1 MKLSDKIKLAFSDLT
16 HRKFRTM
23 LTIISVSIGALLI
36 IVMLGIGDGVINK
49 MKDVISS
56 FGDTNV
62 VYVMPIDS
70 QKAGPMVSMGGG
82 QQQSPSIQED
92 DSDSSSSDSTQKDM
106 VKKITNQDL
115 DDIKNVDGVK
125 SVHAVVTGNAT
136 QIKLSDSK
144 DFVDRKIQV
153 MGANFDY
160 EDNNNDD
167 IVAGRNIVNPDTEI
181 LVAENLAKSLG
192 VDNASDLL
200 GKKIVVQVEYPKV
213 AGMENIKVKDPVQM
227 EGTIVGLLK
236 RSDYSDTVLT
246 GYQKAIPIAN
256 YFLDKSDYINDVGY
270 GAIKVYVNDGVKG
283 SDLANKIS
291 SELGYEAFSLS
302 MITDLFSSMG
312 IVVKGVLSIAG
323 IIVLVVA
330 SLGLVN
336 TVSMT
341 LQEKKKMIGV
351 MRSVGASRSNIRI
364 TFIFQSLM
372 LGIGGGLLGAV
383 LSVVGILLSN
393 QYITKSNNFV
403 ISLSVPNIAVSVA
416 VTVIISLIAGLIPS
430 SRAAKLNV
438 VEAVAE
444 E

>member
-49 MKDVISS
+49 MKDIISS

-62 VYVMPIDS
+62 VYVMPLDS
-70 QKAGPMVSMGGG
+70 QKTGPMVSMGGG
-82 QQQSPSIQED
+82 QQQTPSIEED
-92 DSDSSSSDSTQKDM
+92 DSDSNSSDSTQNDM
-106 VKKITNQDL
+106 VKKITNKDL

-160 EDNNNDD
+160 EDSNNDD

-181 LVAENLAKSLG
+181 LVGENLAKSLG

-200 GKKIVVQVEYPKV
+200 GKKIVVQVEFPKV

-236 RSDYSDTVLT
+236 RSDYSDAVLT

-291 SELGYEAFSLS
+291 SELGYAAFSLS
-302 MITDLFSSMG
+302 MVTDLFSSLG

-351 MRSVGASRSNIRI
+351 MRSVGASRSNIRVI
-364 TFIFQSLM
+364 FIFQSLM
-372 LGIGGGLLGAV
+372 LGIGGGVLGAV
-383 LSVVGILLSN
+383 LSTVGILLSN
-393 QYITKSNNFV
+393 EYITKSNNFV

-416 VTVIISLIAGLIPS
+416 VTVLVSLIAGLIPA

>member
-16 HRKFRTM
+16 HRKVRTL

-49 MKDVISS
+49 MKDIISS

-70 QKAGPMVSMGGG
+70 QKAGPMVSMTGG
-82 QQQSPSIQED
+82 QQQKASIEED
-92 DSDSSSSDSTQKDM
+92 TSDSSSSDSTQNDL

-115 DDIKNVDGVK
+115 NDIKNIDGVK

-136 QIKLSDSK
+136 QIKLSDK

-160 EDNNNDD
+160 EDRNNDD
-167 IVAGRNIVNPDTEI
+167 IVAGRNIVDPDTEF
-181 LVAENLAKSLG
+181 LVGENLAKVLG
-192 VDNASDLL
+192 ADNKEDLL
-200 GKKIVVQVEYPKV
+200 GKKIVVQVEYPKM
-213 AGMENIKVKDPVQM
+213 AGMENVKVKDPVQI

-246 GYQKAIPIAN
+246 GYKKAMPIAN
-256 YFLDKSDYINDVGY
+256 YFVDKSDYINDVGY
-270 GAIKVYVNDGVKG
+270 GALKVYPNEGVKG
-283 SDLANKIS
+283 SDVANKIS
-291 SELGYEAFSLS
+291 SELGYSAFSLS
-302 MITDLFSSMG
+302 MITDLFNSMG
-312 IVVKGVLSIAG
+312 IIVKGVLSIAG

-336 TVSMT
+336 TVTMT

-351 MRSVGASRSNIRI
+351 MRSVGASRSNIRVI
-364 TFIFQSLM
+364 FIFQSLM

-383 LSVVGILLSN
+383 LSVAGILLSN
-393 QYITKSNNFV
+393 EYITKSNNFV
-403 ISLSVPNIAVSVA
+403 ISLSVPNIAVSVI
-416 VTVIISLIAGLIPS
+416 VTVIISLIAGFIPA